1 MSVCPSQRPSVRPSA
16 RPSVCLM
23 EREGTGK
30 PGSEKVRQAH
40 SLAQP
45 PTTITSDGGTDARM
59 EGGAAKSSCSFQKT
73 DLVDN
78 FLLLFLI
85 LISPSFSLSL
95 LPSFFVSPYPFL
107 SSFPSP
113 GRGRGRPSVSH
124 SPLSLSTATPLRS
137 RSPFQF
143 IRIIPSDRKRP
154 LPPSLRPSQSQSRS
168 QPVSQ
173 SVSQSVSPDSGGRRE
188 RARKVCQVRRRR
200 RWQGRCQRR
209 RTRPLHRGSGRSA
222 RRRGEGTEPA
232 SASSSGAFGLAVW
245 RRLRSQSPLRP
256 E

>member
-1 MSVCPSQRPSVRPSA
+1 MEELILQCPSVRLNV

-59 EGGAAKSSCSFQKT
+59 EGRAAKSSCSFQKT

-113 GRGRGRPSVSH
+113 GRGSGRPSVSH

-154 LPPSLRPSQSQSRS
+154 PSPSHSRRTDRARAGSAHRPARAGGPGRPSKIWVQ
-168 QPVSQ
+168 
-173 SVSQSVSPDSGGRRE
+173 
-188 RARKVCQVRRRR
+188 A
-200 RWQGRCQRR
+200 
-209 RTRPLHRGSGRSA
+209 RTRVEVGLSQTAAAAASTWWWRPLC
-222 RRRGEGTEPA
+222 
-232 SASSSGAFGLAVW
+232 ASSHFLDVSLLAVS
-245 RRLRSQSPLRP
+245 RRKK
-256 E
+256 